1 VCWTL
6 FFIIGSII
14 NLNSKPDEGHHHHH
28 HHH

>member
-1 VCWTL
+1 VCWAL

-14 NLNSKPDEGHHHHH
+14 NLNSKPGQDHHHHH